1 MATVVTIRPSLNFAI
16 YKQTLFDGTTKISHK
31 EMVVS
36 KWISCGALS
45 FRSVCSQRPMAE
57 NVYDS
62 DYTVMLYGYPRG
74 DAVKLHVGLLAIR
87 RSYSSLVN

>member
-1 MATVVTIRPSLNFAI
+1 
-16 YKQTLFDGTTKISHK
+16 
-31 EMVVS
+31 
-36 KWISCGALS
+36 
-45 FRSVCSQRPMAE
+45 MAE